1 MKTLFTFDS
10 RTRLIICSVCSLM
23 LLLGCDDNLTNE
35 ITPSGDGKLK
45 RVLLYASIDDQEPIN
60 IVEEYEYD
68 SLDRISRVSS
78 PMYDDGE
85 IVGTISYDLYE
96 YNADGQ
102 LIRKSNFNSNVHAP
116 TGFIHLR
123 EYTYTYGSNGLVE
136 KETISYP
143 QIGSADFFLYFYD
156 GNRLVRKEKY
166 DRNSALENY
175 VTYEYGNGGKLVKEI
190 SHDKDNNQYGYSEHF
205 YTNGLNAESKVYG
218 ARDMVL
224 LREIYRTYDDHNNL
238 IILES
243 NEIAPFSSMMSYVLK
258 YEYY

>member
-1 MKTLFTFDS
+1 
-10 RTRLIICSVCSLM
+10 M

-102 LIRKSNFNSNVHAP
+102 LIRKSNFNS
-116 TGFIHLR
+116 T
-123 EYTYTYGSNGLVE
+123 
-136 KETISYP
+136 
-143 QIGSADFFLYFYD
+143 
-156 GNRLVRKEKY
+156 
-166 DRNSALENY
+166 
-175 VTYEYGNGGKLVKEI
+175 
-190 SHDKDNNQYGYSEHF
+190 
-205 YTNGLNAESKVYG
+205 
-218 ARDMVL
+218 
-224 LREIYRTYDDHNNL
+224 
-238 IILES
+238 
-243 NEIAPFSSMMSYVLK
+243 
-258 YEYY
+258 